1 MGPIDQQSIQYQ
13 VHEGII
19 YQSLSGF
26 YYIWSE
32 GQEFTA
38 KPRGNFR
45 HQQMKPLVGDRVK
58 FEVDPEDRESS
69 ARLIEILPRKNCLI
83 RPAIANVDYALVVT
97 SLVEPDFSYNLLDY
111 FLVTVESYDIQPIIL
126 LSKYDSLVERE
137 GQEAAQ
143 VLVSEIKALYE
154 KVGYQVFASDL
165 SEKSLVPV
173 KAIIEPASYVVMGQS
188 GVGKSTLLNQ
198 LLPELSLETGEISQA
213 LNRGRHT
220 TREVTL
226 YRYDQGLIADTPG
239 FSAIDFDQLTQENLG
254 WTFPEIHRASSD
266 CKFRTCVHLEEPACA
281 VKEAVTSGE
290 IAESRYQNYLQIL
303 ERIRQRKPKY

>member
-111 FLVTVESYDIQPIIL
+111 FLVTVESYDIQPIII

-137 GQEAAQ
+137 GSSKAQ

-165 SEKSLVPV
+165 TEASLAPV
-173 KAIIEPASYVVMGQS
+173 RAIIEPASYVVMGQS

-198 LLPELSLETGEISQA
+198 LLPDLSLETGEISQA

-239 FSAIDFDQLTQENLG
+239 FSAIDFDQLTLENLG
-254 WTFPEIHRASSD
+254 RTFPEIHHASSD